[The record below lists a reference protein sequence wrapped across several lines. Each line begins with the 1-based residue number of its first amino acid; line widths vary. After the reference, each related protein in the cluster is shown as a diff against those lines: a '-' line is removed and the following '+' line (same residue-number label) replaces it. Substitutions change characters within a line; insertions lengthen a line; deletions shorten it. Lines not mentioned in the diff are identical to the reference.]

1 MSVEESFARI
11 AKQRDELVR
20 AALEH
25 VAFDGWSKTTLRTAA
40 DDLGWPEME
49 VDRLFPG
56 GIGQVI
62 EHYVAL
68 TDRDMM
74 DRLAAMDIKS
84 MKIRERIGA
93 AIRVRLDLAEA
104 HKDAV
109 RAAVAHLSLPQ
120 NLPKSLRMTAKTV
133 DLMWQAA
140 GDTST
145 DHNWYTKRGLLAGVY
160 GSTLMYWLDDTS
172 DGHQATWE
180 FMDRRIGNVMM
191 IPKVKSSLGKAG
203 KVAGTGFR
211 VGKKIASCIPTPGRI
226 ARQFGGAR

>member
-56 GIGQVI
+56 GSGQVI

-74 DRLAAMDIKS
+74 DCLAAMDIKS